1 MLLLFIYNNTLQ
13 SEHGKWRHLG
23 MILGTQM
30 REACPHSVCLPDHL
44 APFVT
49 GLLLNSLLG
58 LPLGFF
64 LGLVLASL
72 HSKCK
77 IHPLSLQL
85 RTEELSVSKAL
96 AKFTSQK
103 SRLFE
108 ELPREEF

>member
-1 MLLLFIYNNTLQ
+1 
-13 SEHGKWRHLG
+13 

-30 REACPHSVCLPDHL
+30 REACPHSICLSDHL
-44 APFVT
+44 SPFVT

-72 HSKCK
+72 HLKWK
-77 IHPLSLQL
+77 IHPRVYNSG
-85 RTEELSVSKAL
+85 TEELGVSKVL

-108 ELPREEF
+108 ELPGEEF